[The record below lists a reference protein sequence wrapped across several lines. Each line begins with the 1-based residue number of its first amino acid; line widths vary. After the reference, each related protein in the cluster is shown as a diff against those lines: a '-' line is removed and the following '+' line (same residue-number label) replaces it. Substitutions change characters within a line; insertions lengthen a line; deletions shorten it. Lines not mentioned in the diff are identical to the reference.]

1 MPHFLH
7 FYTLLLL
14 FLSLPFQSMADI
26 GFIEVDADRREALK
40 EAKTP
45 KQWAALMP
53 EAEAH
58 SFVAE
63 DGTQLPLYL
72 FPAALEDDSKPG
84 AVVLFAGGAFRS
96 GSPTGMYRQALDL
109 SRRGFTVVLAKYR
122 GTEDDGVPI
131 LQSMRDG
138 RDALA
143 WVRSNAE
150 ELGINPERIAAG
162 GSSAGA
168 YLALFLATLDFLHE
182 QTGDRAGV
190 PDALLLIDIGSGMT
204 APVDGDP
211 LLGPDKPYRW
221 SWYTEERFGIDPRKV
236 SPYHHLHENLPPAC
250 LMMGGKEKPAQ
261 RRGFFLTV
269 ERATELGALWDAH
282 LHAAMPHGAMM
293 GSAQW
298 QPEVYR
304 ANIEILTRFLRRH
317 GF

>member
-7 FYTLLLL
+7 FYTLL
-14 FLSLPFQSMADI
+14 LSLPFQSMADI
-26 GFIEVDADRREALK
+26 GFVEVDADRREALK

-45 KQWAALMP
+45 EQWAALMP

-96 GSPTGMYRQALDL
+96 GNPSGMYRQALDL

-150 ELGINPERIAAG
+150 ELGINP
-162 GSSAGA
+162 
-168 YLALFLATLDFLHE
+168 
-182 QTGDRAGV
+182 
-190 PDALLLIDIGSGMT
+190 
-204 APVDGDP
+204 
-211 LLGPDKPYRW
+211 
-221 SWYTEERFGIDPRKV
+221 RKI

-261 RRGFFLTV
+261 RRGFLLAV